1 MLSHDELIGLAENYF
16 ARVDAKDLDG
26 VRACLA
32 PDCRLVIETSA
43 VIHDGR
49 DAAILSMFA
58 AYFERWESI
67 WHGNFDHVADA
78 ANGRLACRFDVRK
91 TAPDGSVDEKRN
103 ANFFTVEA
111 GLIRRISVYMT
122 GENTLT

>member
-1 MLSHDELIGLAENYF
+1 MQSHQELIDLAERYF
-16 ARVDAKDLDG
+16 ACVDAKDLSG
-26 VRACLA
+26 VLARLA
-32 PDCRLVIETSA
+32 PECRMTIETSA

-49 DAAILSMFA
+49 DGAIRSMFA
-58 AYFERWESI
+58 AYFERWATV

-91 TAPDGSVDEKRN
+91 TASDGSVDEKRN
-103 ANFFTVEA
+103 ANFFTFED

-122 GENTLT
+122 GENSLT